1 MVLVDTS
8 VWIDYFRGTETG
20 QVSLLDELLESD
32 RILIGDLIIT
42 ELMQGFRYK
51 RELNAISEVVKL
63 LEYRD
68 LVGREIAEKSAEN
81 YRHLRGKDTTVRK
94 TIDVIIGTF
103 CIENGIYL
111 LHDDRDF
118 APLEKYLGLKVI
130 Y

>member
-8 VWIDYFRGTETG
+8 VWIDYFRGTETP
-20 QVSLLDELLESD
+20 QVFLLDGMLARD
-32 RILIGDLIIT
+32 RIIIGDLIIT

-51 RELNAISEVVKL
+51 KELAAISEIVNL

-81 YRHLRGKDTTVRK
+81 YRYLRKKGATVRK
-94 TIDVIIGTF
+94 TFDVIIGTF
-103 CIENGIYL
+103 CIENDIYL

-118 APLEKYLGLKVI
+118 TPMEKYLGLKVI
-130 Y
+130 Q

>member
-8 VWIDYFRGTETG
+8 VWIDYFRGTETPR
-20 QVSLLDELLESD
+20 VFLLDGMLARD
-32 RILIGDLIIT
+32 RIIIGDLIIT

-51 RELNAISEVVKL
+51 KELAAISEIVNL
-63 LEYRD
+63 LEYKD

-81 YRHLRGKDTTVRK
+81 YRYLRKKGATVRK

-103 CIENGIYL
+103 CIENEIYL

-118 APLEKYLGLKVI
+118 TPMEKHLGLKVI
-130 Y
+130 Q

>member
-8 VWIDYFRGTETG
+8 VWIDYFRGTETR
-20 QVSLLDELLESD
+20 QVSLLDDLLAKD
-32 RILIGDLIIT
+32 RIIIGDLIIT
-42 ELMQGFRYK
+42 ELMQGFRYQ
-51 RELNAISEVVKL
+51 RELNAISEVVEL

-81 YRHLRGKDTTVRK
+81 YRYLRKRGATVRK

-111 LHDDRDF
+111 LYDDRDF
-118 APLEKYLGLKVI
+118 TQMESHLGLKVI
-130 Y
+130 Q

>member
-8 VWIDYFRGTETG
+8 VWIDYFRGTETP
-20 QVSLLDELLESD
+20 QVFLLDGILGRD
-32 RILIGDLIIT
+32 RIIIGDLIIT

-51 RELNAISEVVKL
+51 KELAAISEIVNL
-63 LEYRD
+63 LEYKD

-81 YRHLRGKDTTVRK
+81 YMYLRKKGATVRK

-103 CIENGIYL
+103 CIENEIFL

-118 APLEKYLGLKVI
+118 TPMEKHLGLKVI
-130 Y
+130 Q